1 MDNMICNANVCSAF
15 LEGKATMEEMRTI
28 LERMM
33 RDPRLMMKLNLAA
46 TVANNKRKEI
56 SCASKR
62 M

>member
-33 RDPRLMMKLNLAA
+33 RDSRLMMRLNLAA
-46 TVANNKRKEI
+46 VINSKEEKGVKI
-56 SCASKR
+56 V
-62 M
+62 